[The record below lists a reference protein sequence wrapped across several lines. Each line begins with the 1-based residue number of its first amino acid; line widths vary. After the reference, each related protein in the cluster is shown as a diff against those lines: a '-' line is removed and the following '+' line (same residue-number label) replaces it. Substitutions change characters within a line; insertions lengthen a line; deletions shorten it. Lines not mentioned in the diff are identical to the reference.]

1 MDSGGFGPNER
12 PKSYLVKVLIPHHSQ
27 LRYSRNGPMPT
38 QISVGEKTWKLFNIE
53 QYLCFLN
60 ELLPK
65 ASSINP
71 VTGVCF
77 VCMLSANL
85 NKQIPPVASLS
96 QSQNQHGK
104 ELRGNLEE
112 FLTATL
118 QRAGGVHPLWNLRNR
133 QVQGVWFQA
142 ALEAWQVS

>member
-1 MDSGGFGPNER
+1 M
-12 PKSYLVKVLIPHHSQ
+12 
-27 LRYSRNGPMPT
+27 
-38 QISVGEKTWKLFNIE
+38 
-53 QYLCFLN
+53 CFLN

-71 VTGVCF
+71 VTGACF

-112 FLTATL
+112 FLRGTL

-133 QVQGVWFQA
+133 QVQGVYQLHPRAVDPGCPRGMAGFIKGSSRA
-142 ALEAWQVS
+142 VSGKDKPLMNGSL